1 MVRYVDTTTDNDFD
15 NVVRFFLK
23 HNIAI
28 TRRDKLELVV
38 GGEISE
44 ELLKQMEAETVFEET
59 VTWGEEPLLGL

>member
-1 MVRYVDTTTDNDFD
+1 MVRYVDTTTYDDFD
-15 NVVRFFLK
+15 KVVRFFHK

-28 TRRDKLELVV
+28 THRDKVGGVV

-44 ELLKQMEAETVFEET
+44 ELLQQMEAETEFEGT